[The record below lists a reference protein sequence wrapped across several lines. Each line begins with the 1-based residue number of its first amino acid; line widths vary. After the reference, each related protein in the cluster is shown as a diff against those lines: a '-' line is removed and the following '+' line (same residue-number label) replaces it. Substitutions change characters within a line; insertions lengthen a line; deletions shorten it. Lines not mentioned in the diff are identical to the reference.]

1 MMMMM
6 MMMLMRGI
14 DYRGT
19 TQSAKSGSDLAGLLG
34 NGQGVCF
41 GGYDVRQVSFKRY
54 YSVSEEDDDE
64 ERRIRCFV
72 FLMRN
77 RGNVRAMGREDL

>member
-1 MMMMM
+1 VESCKSKPSWLNMMVMMMMM
-6 MMMLMRGI
+6 MMRGI

-64 ERRIRCFV
+64 KEEEEALFS
-72 FLMRN
+72 
-77 RGNVRAMGREDL
+77 